1 MKSHPENDPPAPY
14 VGLRPYEFHE
24 AALFY
29 GRGEHIA
36 EMVRTLRKGHFLA
49 VVGSSGSGK
58 SSLVRAGL
66 LPAIAAGFMDGGEEA
81 SDWRFVIMRPGL
93 DPYENLLRELLPQV
107 APGQSL
113 DSVTIEFRRQT
124 LRGGPRGLIEA
135 VADSLLPEPARL
147 IVLVDQFEEIF
158 RFLERGGPSTPDDDT
173 SVADRRNATLAFVDM
188 LLATTAE
195 GDPHVYVVL
204 TMRSEYL
211 GECEAF
217 LGLSAAIAKSQFLTP
232 RMTREQI
239 QDIIERPIQAVG
251 GRVEPKVVTDL
262 LNSLGTAQDQLPRV
276 EHILLQMWNRVRETR
291 KDQPLCLTQD
301 DYRGAGGFEAAL
313 NQHADQL
320 YGELG
325 PGPEP
330 GQPSEKQRV
339 AERLFRSLA
348 VRSPQ
353 GTLVR
358 RLSSL
363 GEVASIA
370 GVSEQVVAEVV
381 EHFRQ
386 PGCNFLVAT
395 PQTPLTG
402 KTTLDISHEAL
413 LRQWDRLGKWLDEEA
428 KSAADYCRLEADAR
442 SWQKN
447 EKSFLQSPELDISL
461 QHYQKWTS
469 EWAHRYGTDFD
480 LAIQYLKES
489 QAEKKRHDAEEEA
502 RRNELAGE
510 RARAAQGEQKA
521 ARSRRTAI
529 RLVGALALAIAL
541 ALIALKQRQIAKQ
554 QSELAAKERE
564 LATAQSIA
572 ARTYLLL
579 GDRLDTALLLA
590 TEAQKLATQAQPGIL
605 LPDTIGTLLTGA
617 YYNRRLLTYLHGASP
632 VNAVAFSHDGKQV
645 ATGDFDGNVVLWD
658 AVTHRVIEKFP
669 KSENLGLA
677 NDAVRAI
684 AFSTDG
690 RYMAVSSN
698 SVWLRDLVK
707 GENRL
712 LPPDAG
718 ATPPVYA
725 LAFSGDS
732 KLLAYGDK
740 KGSIVIRDMMAD
752 SSVTLRAPPASE
764 VRGLSFGQDAKLLAA
779 GFGDGRIS
787 TWGRSAD
794 AWVARENLEFAH
806 QHPTDPELDPE
817 RRAEN
822 VKSDSDGKAVRCLAV
837 APDGKY
843 LAAGRASGAVDLYDL
858 SLSDPSV
865 NTPPSPLNVAAFRR
879 HNGLVNSLAFD
890 VGSERSMERLITAG
904 NDGTLRLWE
913 VPSLK
918 QVGDPFT
925 GHVGRVFAVAFS
937 RDSRTVVSGGEDHS
951 AILWDTSLKV
961 EQLREEDLRKPE
973 DRLFSI
979 AFSPDG
985 AYEAVAYRD
994 GGDVYLGRRGV
1005 ESPALRSVAPERA
1018 GTKTV
1023 PILAFSGDS
1032 RRLAVTT
1039 ADGKLLVCDAE
1050 AGPMPIEMAAVDGE
1064 QQITAIALNKDG
1076 SLIAAALSQTGI
1088 RPQIRIWN
1096 VATRELADGP
1106 FDCDE
1111 GDKIYTIHF
1120 SPDGSRLAAGGF
1132 GQAVSIWPLTGGSP
1146 PTPVRCREE
1155 HTGSIRDVVFSPDGK
1170 TFATASGD
1178 RTIILW
1184 DAVSGK
1190 SISPPLTGHHGPIDI
1205 VAFSSDG
1212 KLLASGSDDHTV
1224 ILWEVETGVAIGQ
1237 LRGHT
1242 DTVRALAFSPDG
1254 KHLYSGS
1261 FPSTVATEDGGLLDW
1276 ELDPKALI
1284 KICRERAN
1292 RDLSAT
1298 ERNTYLH
1305 SVKRPTTSPT
1315 PPEPGE
1321 QPPLK

>member
-1 MKSHPENDPPAPY
+1 
-14 VGLRPYEFHE
+14 
-24 AALFY
+24 
-29 GRGEHIA
+29 
-36 EMVRTLRKGHFLA
+36 
-49 VVGSSGSGK
+49 
-58 SSLVRAGL
+58 
-66 LPAIAAGFMDGGEEA
+66 
-81 SDWRFVIMRPGL
+81 
-93 DPYENLLRELLPQV
+93 
-107 APGQSL
+107 
-113 DSVTIEFRRQT
+113 
-124 LRGGPRGLIEA
+124 
-135 VADSLLPEPARL
+135 
-147 IVLVDQFEEIF
+147 
-158 RFLERGGPSTPDDDT
+158 
-173 SVADRRNATLAFVDM
+173 
-188 LLATTAE
+188 
-195 GDPHVYVVL
+195 
-204 TMRSEYL
+204 
-211 GECEAF
+211 
-217 LGLSAAIAKSQFLTP
+217 
-232 RMTREQI
+232 
-239 QDIIERPIQAVG
+239 
-251 GRVEPKVVTDL
+251 

-291 KDQPLCLTQD
+291 KDQRVCLTPD
-301 DYRGAGGFEAAL
+301 DYREAGGFESAL

-330 GQPSEKQRV
+330 GEQSEKQRV
-339 AERLFRSLA
+339 AEQLFRSLA
-348 VRSPQ
+348 VRSSQ

-358 RLSSL
+358 RFSSL

-442 SWQKN
+442 SWQKK
-447 EKSFLQSPELDISL
+447 EKGFLQSPELDISL
-461 QHYQKWTS
+461 QHYQNQKWTS
-469 EWAHRYGTDFD
+469 KWAHRYGTDFD

-502 RRNELAGE
+502 RRNELAAE

-529 RLVGALALAIAL
+529 RLVGALALTIAL
-541 ALIALKQRQIAKQ
+541 ALTALKQRQIAKEQSQIAVKKSEFATQ
-554 QSELAAKERE
+554 QSRLAAKERE
-564 LATAQSIA
+564 LANAQSIA

-590 TEAQKLATQAQPGIL
+590 TEAQKRATHAQPGIL

-632 VNAVAFSHDGKQV
+632 VNAVAFSQDGKLV

-658 AVTHRVIEKFP
+658 AQTHRMV
-669 KSENLGLA
+669 ENLGLA
-677 NDAVRAI
+677 NGAVRAI

-690 RYMAVSSN
+690 CYMAVSSN

-707 GENRL
+707 GENRVL
-712 LPPDAG
+712 FPDAG
-718 ATPPVYA
+718 ATLPVYA
-725 LAFSGDS
+725 LAFSSDA
-732 KLLAYGDK
+732 KLLACGEK
-740 KGSIVIRDMMAD
+740 KGNIVIRDMMAD
-752 SSVTLRAPPASE
+752 SSVTLRAQPESE

-787 TWGRSAD
+787 TWSRPAD
-794 AWVARENLEFAH
+794 AWIARENLEFAY
-806 QHPTDPELDPE
+806 QHSTDPELDPE
-817 RRAEN
+817 RRAKN
-822 VKSDSDGKAVRCLAV
+822 VKSDSERKAVRCLAV

-858 SLSDPSV
+858 SLFDPSV
-865 NTPPSPLNVAAFRR
+865 NTSPSPLNVAAFGR

-890 VGSERSMERLITAG
+890 AKSERLITAG

-918 QVGDPFT
+918 QLGDPFT

-937 RDSRTVVSGGEDHS
+937 HDSRTVVSGGEDHS
-951 AILWDTSLKV
+951 AILWDTRLKV
-961 EQLREEDLRKPE
+961 EQLREEDLPPE
-973 DRLFSI
+973 DRPFSI

-985 AYEAVAYRD
+985 AYEAVALRD
-994 GGDVYLGRRGV
+994 GDVYLGRWGV
-1005 ESPALRSVAPERA
+1005 ESPPRV
-1018 GTKTV
+1018 GTNTV
-1023 PILAFSGDS
+1023 PILAFSGNS
-1032 RRLAVTT
+1032 RRLAVTM
-1039 ADGKLLVCDAE
+1039 ADGKLLVCDAD
-1050 AGPMPIEMAAVDGE
+1050 AGPTPIEMAVADGD
-1064 QQITAIALNKDG
+1064 QRITAIALNKDG
-1076 SLIAAALSQTGI
+1076 SLIAAALSRNGV

-1096 VATRELADGP
+1096 VATRELAGGP

-1111 GDKIYTIHF
+1111 GDWIYTIHF
-1120 SPDGSRLAAGGF
+1120 SPDGSRLAAGGR
-1132 GQAVSIWPLTGGSP
+1132 GQVVIIWPLTGDSP
-1146 PTPVRCREE
+1146 PTPVRCPEE

-1205 VAFSSDG
+1205 VAFSPDG
-1212 KLLASGSDDHTV
+1212 KLLASGSDDRTV
-1224 ILWEVETGVAIGQ
+1224 ILWKVETGVVIGQ
-1237 LRGHT
+1237 LRGHS

-1261 FPSTVATEDGGLLDW
+1261 FLSTVAKEDGGLLDW
-1276 ELDPKALI
+1276 ELDPEALM

-1292 RDLSAT
+1292 RDLSET
-1298 ERNTYLH
+1298 ERNTYLR
-1305 SVKRPTTSPT
+1305 SGKRPTTSPA

>member
-1 MKSHPENDPPAPY
+1 MTARPEDDPPAPY
-14 VGLRPYEFHE
+14 VGLRPFEFHE
-24 AALFY
+24 ASLFY

-66 LPAIAAGFMDGGEEA
+66 LPAIAEGFMDAGDEA
-81 SDWRFVIMRPGL
+81 ADWRFVIMRPGL

-113 DSVTIEFRRQT
+113 DSATIEFRRQT
-124 LRGGPRGLIEA
+124 LRGGPRGLFEV
-135 VADSLLPEPARL
+135 VADSLLPERARL
-147 IVLVDQFEEIF
+147 VVLVDQFEEIF
-158 RFLERGGPSTPDDDT
+158 RFLERGGPSTPDDGT
-173 SVADRRNATLAFVDM
+173 SLADRRNATLAFVDM

-239 QDIIERPIQAVG
+239 QDIIERPIAAVG
-251 GRVEPKVVTDL
+251 GRVEPQVVTDL

-276 EHILLQMWNRVRETR
+276 EHILLQMWNRVREAR
-291 KDQPLCLTQD
+291 KDQPVCLTQD

-330 GQPSEKQRV
+330 GEQSEKQRV
-339 AERLFRSLA
+339 AEQLFRSLA

-358 RLSSL
+358 RFSSL

-413 LRQWDRLGKWLDEEA
+413 LRQWAKLGKWLDEEA

-510 RARAAQGEQKA
+510 RARAAQEEQKA

-541 ALIALKQRQIAKQ
+541 ALIAWKQRQIAKE

-579 GDRLDTALLLA
+579 GDKLDTALLLA

-632 VNAVAFSHDGKQV
+632 VSAVAFSQDGKQV
-645 ATGDFDGNVVLWD
+645 ATGDFDGKVVLWD
-658 AVTHRVIEKFP
+658 AQKPHQVIKEFP
-669 KSENLGLA
+669 KSENSGLA

-684 AFSTDG
+684 AFSADG
-690 RYMAVSSN
+690 RYMAVSSK

-725 LAFSGDS
+725 LAFSSDS

-740 KGSIVIRDMMAD
+740 KGNIVIRDMMAD
-752 SSVTLRAPPASE
+752 SAVTLRAVPESPM
-764 VRGLSFGQDAKLLAA
+764 RGLSFDKDAKVLAA
-779 GFGDGRIS
+779 GCSDGRILIWNRQVDEWVEETDRELVPEPADKNGAIDS
-787 TWGRSAD
+787 KNTGVQCLMVSSDGRDLAVGRS
-794 AWVARENLEFAH
+794 
-806 QHPTDPELDPE
+806 
-817 RRAEN
+817 
-822 VKSDSDGKAVRCLAV
+822 
-837 APDGKY
+837 
-843 LAAGRASGAVDLYDL
+843 SGAVNLYDL
-858 SLSDPSV
+858 SDHSSSLKP
-865 NTPPSPLNVAAFRR
+865 VASAVHGR
-879 HNGLVNSLAFD
+879 LVSSLAFAPPKPSPEPKLD
-890 VGSERSMERLITAG
+890 NIQDSEHLITSG
-904 NDGTLRLWE
+904 YDGTLRLWE

-937 RDSRTVVSGGEDHS
+937 CDSRTVVSGGEDHS
-951 AILWDTSLKV
+951 AILWDTALKV
-961 EQLREEDLRKPE
+961 EQLRGEVFQNPE

-994 GGDVYLGRRGV
+994 GGVRLGRRGV
-1005 ESPALRSVAPERA
+1005 ELPALRSVAPERA

-1039 ADGKLLVCDAE
+1039 ADGKLLVCGAD
-1050 AGPMPIEMAAVDGE
+1050 AGPTPIEMAAADGD
-1064 QQITAIALNKDG
+1064 QRITAIALNKDG
-1076 SLIAAALSQTGI
+1076 SLIAAALSQKDI

-1096 VATRELADGP
+1096 VATRELAGGP

-1111 GDKIYTIHF
+1111 GDTIYTIHF

-1146 PTPVRCREE
+1146 PTRVRYDEE
-1155 HTGSIRDVVFSPDGK
+1155 HTGSIRDVVFGPDGK

-1242 DTVRALAFSPDG
+1242 DTVRALAFSQDG

-1276 ELDPKALI
+1276 ELDPKALM
-1284 KICRERAN
+1284 KICHERAN

-1305 SVKRPTTSPT
+1305 SVKRSTTSPT